1 MKTNRLTILMMIV
14 TAMLVTGCNGRSSSK
29 ANRQEARM
37 QEEQAMLQGKKTSIM
52 IEDNGKQ

>member
-1 MKTNRLTILMMIV
+1 MYQTEFNSF
-14 TAMLVTGCNGRSSSK
+14 GRFIRNIFSSK
-29 ANRQEARM
+29 AKRQEARM